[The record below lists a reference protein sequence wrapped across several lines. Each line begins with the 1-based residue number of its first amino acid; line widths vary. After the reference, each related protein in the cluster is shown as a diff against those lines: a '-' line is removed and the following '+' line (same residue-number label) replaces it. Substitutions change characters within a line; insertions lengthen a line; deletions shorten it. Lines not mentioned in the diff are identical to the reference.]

1 MNAKRI
7 LSYIHPVL
15 LGISGTLCLLFFSG
29 CHNNDITESPK
40 TPLRITNVSTQTF
53 ASRGENNWKEGDKI
67 QLQFSSGIP
76 ELSFTMYNNQWKAE
90 RNIYYED
97 LAYPPCTY
105 TATYGSNSLCT
116 DQSTDEKYRQCDY
129 MSTDENE
136 TITGPE
142 LEILLKHR
150 SVDIIIHIVHAGKV
164 DAMAFNAGN
173 LLIHTKDGATV
184 TPLSLGNADMD
195 NTRTWQAH
203 LPSDNVIDPDGS
215 ALFSFFFD
223 GKEYPAKYSLANA
236 KDVIASGTRLIVTA
250 NFNFKL
256 DAVAIEI
263 LSWTDEKQSPDGVS
277 PDI

>member
-1 MNAKRI
+1 MFLHKHSLHEEKTIGRKETKFNSNSVPEFPNYPLLCIITSGKRNVTFI
-7 LSYIHPVL
+7 MKIWP
-15 LGISGTLCLLFFSG
+15 
-29 CHNNDITESPK
+29 
-40 TPLRITNVSTQTF
+40 TPPL
-53 ASRGENNWKEGDKI
+53 
-67 QLQFSSGIP
+67 
-76 ELSFTMYNNQWKAE
+76 Y
-90 RNIYYED
+90 
-97 LAYPPCTY
+97 Y

-116 DQSTDEKYRQCDY
+116 DQSTDEKYKQCDY

-136 TITGPE
+136 TITGSE